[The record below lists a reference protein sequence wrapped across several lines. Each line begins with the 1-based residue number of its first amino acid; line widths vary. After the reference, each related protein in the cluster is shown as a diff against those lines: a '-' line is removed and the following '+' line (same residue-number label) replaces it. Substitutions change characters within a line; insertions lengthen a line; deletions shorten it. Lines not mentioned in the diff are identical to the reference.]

1 MSASAGDPEYNS
13 PEVLE
18 FINSRNTSRIDSD
31 LVTWDLIVSGDIF
44 ETRAG
49 TAGLA
54 VGLQR
59 REESRD
65 ADLSDDANR
74 GDLVFLLGDPD
85 SSVHREVD
93 AIFAELFMPL
103 VGADF
108 GTLEAQLALRYED
121 YDTGFDSTDPKLGLL
136 YRTQDSNVSARF
148 TYGSSFR
155 APTIFQQFVTDTSL
169 NARRDPL
176 TGSRVFLGE
185 TASPNSALEAEEAD
199 TFNVGVTIQ
208 PIDNLSI
215 SVDYWN
221 VEFENRISQESV
233 KN

>member
-1 MSASAGDPEYNS
+1 MPGTRNTTR

-108 GTLEAQLALRYED
+108 GTRSPAGVP
-121 YDTGFDSTDPKLGLL
+121 DT
-136 YRTQDSNVSARF
+136 RTTTQVSILQ
-148 TYGSSFR
+148 T
-155 APTIFQQFVTDTSL
+155 
-169 NARRDPL
+169 
-176 TGSRVFLGE
+176 
-185 TASPNSALEAEEAD
+185 PNLDCCIA
-199 TFNVGVTIQ
+199 TRQ
-208 PIDNLSI
+208 
-215 SVDYWN
+215 
-221 VEFENRISQESV
+221 
-233 KN
+233 